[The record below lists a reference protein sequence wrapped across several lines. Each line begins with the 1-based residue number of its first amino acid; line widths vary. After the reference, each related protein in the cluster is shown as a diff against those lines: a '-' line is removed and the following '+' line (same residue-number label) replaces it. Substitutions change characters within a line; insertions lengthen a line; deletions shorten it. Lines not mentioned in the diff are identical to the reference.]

1 MNLDQIVNQSWFQGL
16 PHEQRELLR
25 QSLFLL
31 EDMEHHPRQFFDYSF
46 VVMPA
51 AKAYEGF
58 VKDAFLHLR
67 LISEAQYQGT
77 RFRVGKSL
85 NPELEKIPRYKE
97 EALYQE
103 LADLFGD
110 ETVPQK
116 LWLTWKR
123 CRNRTFHYFTK
134 QRKAVTLAIARERVG
149 EVLATIQLVLTHPQ
163 YRAHPGGKSQI

>member
-1 MNLDQIVNQSWFQGL
+1 MDLKQIEDQRWFQGL
-16 PHEQRELLR
+16 PFEQRELLR

-31 EDMEHHPRQFFDYSF
+31 EDMEHHPRRFFDYSF

-58 VKDAFLHLR
+58 VKDTFLR
-67 LISEAQYQGT
+67 LGLISKPQYQGT

-85 NPELEKIPRYKE
+85 NPELEKIPRYRK

-110 ETVPQK
+110 EAAPQQ
-116 LWLTWKR
+116 LWQTWKR

-134 QRKAVTLAIARERVG
+134 QRKTVTLAIARDRVA
-149 EVLATIQLVLTHPQ
+149 EVLATIELVLTHPK
-163 YRAHPGGKSQI
+163 YRDFLGQS